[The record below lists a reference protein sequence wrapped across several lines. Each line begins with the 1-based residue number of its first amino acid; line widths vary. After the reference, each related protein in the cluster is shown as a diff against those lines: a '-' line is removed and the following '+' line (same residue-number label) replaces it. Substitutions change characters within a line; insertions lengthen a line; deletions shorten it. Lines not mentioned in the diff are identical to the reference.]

1 MILQVMVVSDK
12 IVSYVFS
19 TVIKV
24 VALIT
29 LFVTICSPYPTHV
42 RLNSNIRT
50 LNSLTNETKAI
61 MAENM
66 DYRQGQLP
74 FIPDSYKHITETN
87 YPITCD
93 PSYVHM
99 AERSTCPWRFQKN
112 VDNNRIPVE
121 ITEAVCRVRNTN
133 ACGSTTTGLQ
143 NIRNGCEKQEC
154 REVKYYTKVLRRYS
168 ADIDEYREVFEPISA
183 GCTCMCSELKHIPD
197 TGRNSMC
204 H

>member
-1 MILQVMVVSDK
+1 
-12 IVSYVFS
+12 
-19 TVIKV
+19 
-24 VALIT
+24 
-29 LFVTICSPYPTHV
+29 
-42 RLNSNIRT
+42 
-50 LNSLTNETKAI
+50 

-143 NIRNGCEKQEC
+143 NIRNGCENQEC